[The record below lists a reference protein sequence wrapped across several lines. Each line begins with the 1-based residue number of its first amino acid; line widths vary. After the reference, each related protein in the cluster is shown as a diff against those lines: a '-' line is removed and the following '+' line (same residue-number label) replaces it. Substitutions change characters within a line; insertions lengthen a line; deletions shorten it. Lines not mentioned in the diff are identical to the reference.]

1 MENEADK
8 LQFTWPKL
16 GNEAVL
22 AFLDESLRNNQVAN
36 AYIFS
41 GPDDLGKATI
51 ARALAKNLLF
61 RDRPDLADS
70 ENTEQDFSSLKSDFY
85 VLECEEGKKN
95 ISVES
100 AREFIHSLS
109 MSSFLDSYK
118 IGLVKGAESLSE
130 GAANALLKTLEEPR
144 DKVVIIL
151 LTTNL
156 ESLPATIIS
165 RAQVLN
171 FYPVPT
177 DQIYDY
183 LLEHYG
189 VSRSVAKNLAALSLG
204 RPLRAV
210 KFLESDAWYLKHLS
224 LAGVLLKLLVRPLNE
239 RWALANGIFASRSS
253 FAESSEEFLLVLEVW
268 QGVLRDLL
276 MLNSGHEDLLQFA
289 ALDEELKNTYRH
301 LSASFQDNH
310 DDLNN
315 FLLNEEKLLKKHQ
328 DYLQANV
335 SPKNLLD
342 SLIINL

>member
-85 VLECEEGKKN
+85 VLACEEGKKN

-130 GAANALLKTLEEPR
+130 AAANALLKTIEEPR

-171 FYPVPT
+171 FYPVQT

-239 RWALANGIFASRSS
+239 RWSLANGIISSRAS

-276 MLNSGHEDLLQFA
+276 MLNSGHEDLIQFA
-289 ALDEELKNTYRH
+289 ALAEELKITYRS
-301 LSASFQDNH
+301 LSNSFKDNH
-310 DDLNN
+310 NDLNN
-315 FLLNEEKLLKKHQ
+315 FLLEKEKLLKKHQ